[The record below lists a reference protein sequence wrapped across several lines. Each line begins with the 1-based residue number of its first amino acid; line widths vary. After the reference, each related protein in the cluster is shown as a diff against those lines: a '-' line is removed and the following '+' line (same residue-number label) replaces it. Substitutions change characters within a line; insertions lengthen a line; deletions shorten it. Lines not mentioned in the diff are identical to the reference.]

1 MVTKEGIAVDPRKVE
16 AIQNWPTLKNVTEVR
31 SFLGL
36 AGYYRRFVEGF
47 SKIARPLTNLMKKNA
62 KFQWTDACEKS
73 FQELKQRLVTAP
85 VLTIP
90 SESGNFVVYSDASK
104 NGLGAVLMQNGRV
117 IAYASRQLKE
127 YERNY
132 PTHDLELAAVV
143 FALKIWRHHL
153 YGEKCEIYTDH
164 KSLRYIFTQKEL
176 NMRQRRWLELVKDYD
191 CIINYHPGKA
201 NVVAD
206 ALSRKSMALMRLIQ
220 QPIARDLQRLELE
233 VIPVGHKNIISALI
247 VQPTLQERIKMEQQ
261 KDVKLT
267 EIKQSIEAGKESNFM
282 MDEKGVI
289 KFKGRLCV
297 PSVKDLKEEI
307 LREAHATPYSIHPGS
322 TKMYR
327 DLRKCYWW
335 PGMKKDVANH
345 VARCQICQQVKAEH
359 QRPSGTLKPLAIP
372 EWKWEHVTMDF
383 VMGLPRSEKGSD
395 SIWVIVDRLT
405 KSAHFLP
412 VKTTYNLNQLA
423 QLYIDEIVRLHGI
436 PISIV
441 SDRDPRFTSVFWKSL
456 HKALGTKL
464 NFSTAYHPQTDGQ
477 SERVIQ
483 ILEDM
488 LRACV
493 LDWSGKW
500 EKYVRLA
507 EFAYNNSYQASI
519 GMAPYE
525 ALYGRRCRSPVHWD
539 EVGERKLLGPELV
552 QQIAEAVDKIR
563 QRLKTAQSRQKSY
576 ADRRRRDLEFEI
588 GDYVFLRV
596 SPMKGVLRFGKK
608 GKLSP
613 RYIGPFE
620 ILDRVGDK
628 AYRLLLPL
636 SLAGVHNVFHVSMLR
651 KCIGEPSQI
660 VETDIPN
667 LTPDLTYEERPVQ
680 ILDSQVK
687 QLKHKEIRLVKV
699 MWENHDREEMN
710 WELEDEM
717 REKYPILSE

>member
-1 MVTKEGIAVDPRKVE
+1 M
-16 AIQNWPTLKNVTEVR
+16 
-31 SFLGL
+31 
-36 AGYYRRFVEGF
+36 
-47 SKIARPLTNLMKKNA
+47 
-62 KFQWTDACEKS
+62 
-73 FQELKQRLVTAP
+73 
-85 VLTIP
+85 
-90 SESGNFVVYSDASK
+90 
-104 NGLGAVLMQNGRV
+104 
-117 IAYASRQLKE
+117 
-127 YERNY
+127 
-132 PTHDLELAAVV
+132 
-143 FALKIWRHHL
+143 
-153 YGEKCEIYTDH
+153 
-164 KSLRYIFTQKEL
+164 
-176 NMRQRRWLELVKDYD
+176 
-191 CIINYHPGKA
+191 
-201 NVVAD
+201 
-206 ALSRKSMALMRLIQ
+206 
-220 QPIARDLQRLELE
+220 
-233 VIPVGHKNIISALI
+233 
-247 VQPTLQERIKMEQQ
+247 
-261 KDVKLT
+261 
-267 EIKQSIEAGKESNFM
+267 
-282 MDEKGVI
+282 
-289 KFKGRLCV
+289 
-297 PSVKDLKEEI
+297 
-307 LREAHATPYSIHPGS
+307 
-322 TKMYR
+322 
-327 DLRKCYWW
+327 
-335 PGMKKDVANH
+335 
-345 VARCQICQQVKAEH
+345 
-359 QRPSGTLKPLAIP
+359 
-372 EWKWEHVTMDF
+372 
-383 VMGLPRSEKGSD
+383 
-395 SIWVIVDRLT
+395 
-405 KSAHFLP
+405 
-412 VKTTYNLNQLA
+412 
-423 QLYIDEIVRLHGI
+423 YIDEIVRLHGI

-525 ALYGRRCRSPVHWD
+525 DLYGRRCRSPVHWD

-588 GDYVFLRV
+588 SDYVLLRV
-596 SPMKGVLRFGKK
+596 SPMKGVLRFRKK

-628 AYRLLLPL
+628 AYRLLLPS

-667 LTPDLTYEERPVQ
+667 LTPDLTYEERPIQ

-699 MWENHDREEMN
+699 MWENHGREEMT

-717 REKYPILSE
+717 REKYPILFE